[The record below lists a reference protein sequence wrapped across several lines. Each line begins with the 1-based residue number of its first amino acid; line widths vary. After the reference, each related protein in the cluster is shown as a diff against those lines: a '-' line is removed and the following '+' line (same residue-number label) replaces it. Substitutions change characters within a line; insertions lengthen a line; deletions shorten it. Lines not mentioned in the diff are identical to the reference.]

1 MTTVTH
7 PLQPAPEWSSLF
19 ARIGHF
25 LNGFVHL
32 MMGALVSTVAL
43 YPGAPLLEVL
53 MVLIALGMLLFGG
66 SRFVQA
72 ALEPKR
78 SSRRNMRRYIDR
90 GGIVASGVAYCALGL
105 AALDL
110 VLGDEAPLG
119 GSGIEGWTGDLMRW
133 QLGPAFIVGGG
144 VAVVLFGLFEVYR
157 AWVVDFTR
165 SLKVT
170 KMSARERRFAMR
182 TGRTGLFTR
191 GMALVVFG
199 ALLVQ
204 LGLHTSI
211 VQQTRMGDA
220 VRGFVREASGGTLT
234 LLIVLALMSYGV
246 FQLVQARYRKI
257 PRSTRTRPKDT
268 PRP

>member
-7 PLQPAPEWSSLF
+7 PLHPAPEWASFF

-32 MMGALVSTVAL
+32 MMGAFVSTVAL
-43 YPGAPLLEVL
+43 YPGAPLLEVF

-78 SSRRNMRRYIDR
+78 ASRRNMRRYIDR
-90 GGIVASGVAYCALGL
+90 GGIVASGIASCALGL

-119 GSGIEGWTGDLMRW
+119 GSGIEGWASDLLRW
-133 QLGPAFIVGGG
+133 QLGPALIVGGG
-144 VAVVLFGLFEVYR
+144 VAVVLFGLLEIYR

-170 KMSARERRFAMR
+170 KMSARERRLAMR
-182 TGRTGLFTR
+182 TGRTALFSR
-191 GMALVVFG
+191 GMVLVVFG
-199 ALLVQ
+199 ALIVQ
-204 LGLHTSI
+204 LGLHTRI
-211 VQQTRMGDA
+211 VQQIHTGDT
-220 VRGFVREASGGTLT
+220 VRAIVREPSGGILAF
-234 LLIVLALMSYGV
+234 LIVLGFMSYGV
-246 FQLVQARYRKI
+246 FQLVQARYRRI
-257 PRSTRTRPKDT
+257 PRSTRARPMDTR
-268 PRP
+268 RQ